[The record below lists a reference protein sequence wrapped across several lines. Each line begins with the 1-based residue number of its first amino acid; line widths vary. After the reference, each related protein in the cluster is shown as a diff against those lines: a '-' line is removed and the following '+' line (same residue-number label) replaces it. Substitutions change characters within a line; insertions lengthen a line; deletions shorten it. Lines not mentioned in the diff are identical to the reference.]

1 MLIFV
6 LQAPCQCTGWK
17 LSRFVSF
24 RFVSQISVSQ
34 WQQEVLQAGMTC
46 TITGAVWGDV
56 GVLGVYGVMGC
67 SKYAGA
73 RDLANE
79 NFKKG

>member
-1 MLIFV
+1 MYRLEI
-6 LQAPCQCTGWK
+6 
-17 LSRFVSF
+17 VSF
-24 RFVSQISVSQ
+24 RFVSQISVSR

-56 GVLGVYGVMGC
+56 GVLGVCGVMGC

-73 RDLANE
+73 RDLASE